1 MLLIAFVSVS
11 VYLFE
16 RSSAKLLI
24 NMRMTINEFFDTGS
38 RPLMIVLVLVLV
50 LNDSLRTLLACVYQ
64 LPGSEVSKL
73 AYNCSRPHRCSQRRP
88 APNWTGKNF

>member
-1 MLLIAFVSVS
+1 MLLIASVSVS

-38 RPLMIVLVLVLV
+38 RPLMIVLVLVL
-50 LNDSLRTLLACVYQ
+50 NDSLRTLLYWADAFIIVGVQTVMRIC
-64 LPGSEVSKL
+64 
-73 AYNCSRPHRCSQRRP
+73 C
-88 APNWTGKNF
+88 